1 MRHTGKVKLSARTE
15 YAIRAALELAAHPD
29 TPRTTESIASAQA
42 IPLSFLE
49 NILVDLRRRG
59 LVVSQRG
66 RDGGHQLAM
75 PANEI
80 AIADI
85 MRAEIGN
92 LADVRGMRP
101 ENMEYEGSAE
111 NLTQVWVA
119 ARASYRLV
127 LENIT
132 LADVLAG
139 KFPAHVRKLLEQPD
153 TWKSHWPTEPKD

>member
-1 MRHTGKVKLSARTE
+1 MVKLSARTE
-15 YAIRAALELAAHPD
+15 YAIRAALELAAHPGES
-29 TPRTTESIASAQA
+29 RTTESIATAQQ

-59 LVVSQRG
+59 LVSSTRG
-66 RDGGHQLAM
+66 RDGGHALAR
-75 PANEI
+75 PADRI

-85 MRAEIGN
+85 KRAEIGN

-101 ENMEYEGSAE
+101 ENIEYEGSAQ

-127 LENIT
+127 LENVT
-132 LADVLAG
+132 LADVIAG
-139 KFPAHVRKLLEQPD
+139 KFNSNVRKLLKEPD
-153 TWKSHWPTEPKD
+153 TWQSHWPTEPE

>member
-1 MRHTGKVKLSARTE
+1 MVKLSARTE
-15 YAIRAALELAAHPD
+15 YAIRAALELATSPGE
-29 TPRTTESIASAQA
+29 PRTTESIANAQQ
-42 IPLSFLE
+42 IPMSFLE

-59 LVVSQRG
+59 LITSQRG
-66 RDGGHQLAM
+66 RDGGHALAK

-101 ENMEYEGSAE
+101 ENIKYEGSAE

-127 LENIT
+127 LENVT
-132 LADVLAG
+132 LADVIAG
-139 KFPAHVRKLLEQPD
+139 KFTPPVQKLLKEPD
-153 TWKSHWPTEPKD
+153 TWQSHWPTEPEA

>member
-1 MRHTGKVKLSARTE
+1 MVKLSARTE
-15 YAIRAALELAAHPD
+15 YAIRAALELATSTD
-29 TPRTTESIASAQA
+29 EPRTTESIANAQK

-59 LVVSQRG
+59 LVISQRG
-66 RDGGHQLAM
+66 RDGGHQLAK

-92 LADVRGMRP
+92 LADIRGMRP
-101 ENMEYEGSAE
+101 EELKYEGAAE

-119 ARASYRLV
+119 ARASYRRI
-127 LENIT
+127 LENVT

-139 KFPAHVRKLLEQPD
+139 EFPTYVRKLIEQPD
-153 TWKSHWPTEPKD
+153 SWESRKPGEPSN